1 MDSLNN
7 IDFKKLAS
15 QQKSIQMKMRLLA
28 LAHFKDGHS
37 RTQIAKFL
45 MVSRTSVNK
54 WVHTFLEEGLE
65 GLKEKPRTGRPPFL
79 TSEQREQLSQ
89 YIKDKANDTQGGRL
103 TGADI
108 HAYIVKEFGQHY
120 HPDSIYYLLERMG
133 FSWITSRSKH
143 PKQSQE
149 VQDDFKKF
157 KIETILKI
165 PGHIALE
172 HVDVWFQDE
181 ARFGQQNTTTRLW
194 AEKGT
199 RPRAVKQQQFEYAY
213 LFGSVCPAKGIG
225 EAMVVPWVNKEI
237 MIEHLKQIS
246 AITEKGRHAVII
258 MDGASWH
265 TNDIAEPFSNVSII
279 KLPPYSPELN
289 PIEQVWSWLRQH
301 YLANQSFTDYEDIVE
316 KVCKAWNRFLD
327 STDRVSK
334 MCTRD
339 WIDLTS

>member
-1 MDSLNN
+1 MGNLDN

-28 LAHFKDGHS
+28 LSHFKDGHS

-45 MVSRTSVNK
+45 KVSRTSVNK
-54 WVHTFLEEGLE
+54 WVQTFLEDGLD
-65 GLKEKPRTGRPPFL
+65 GLQEKPRTGRPAFL
-79 TSEQREQLSQ
+79 NPQQREQLSL
-89 YIKDKANDTQGGRL
+89 YIKNRAEDSSGGRL

-108 HAYIVKEFGQHY
+108 HTYIAEEFGKYY
-120 HPDSIYYLLERMG
+120 HPDSIYYLLNHMG

-143 PKQSQE
+143 PKQSQQI
-149 VQDDFKKF
+149 QDDFKKF

-165 PGHIALE
+165 HGHMGLE
-172 HVDVWFQDE
+172 RVDVWFQDE

-194 AEKGT
+194 AERGS

-213 LFGSVCPAKGIG
+213 LFGSVCPTRGIG

-237 MIEHLKQIS
+237 MVEHLKQI
-246 AITEKGRHAVII
+246 AAVTEKGRHAVVI
-258 MDGASWH
+258 MDDAGWH
-265 TNDIAEPFSNVSII
+265 TEDIADEFQNISVI

-301 YLANQSFTDYEDIVE
+301 YLANQSFSDYEDIVS
-316 KVCKAWNRFLD
+316 KVCSAWNSFLEC
-327 STDRVSK
+327 STRVSK
-334 MCTRD
+334 MCSRR
-339 WIDLTS
+339 WIELTS